1 MARETNTLLR
11 VLVPALALG
20 LGVAVAVSIFRTA
33 GPTATTPTQPNGQ
46 TPAPTTT
53 PEATATSGSQAPAQ
67 TSQPTTQAATPNQ
80 TPAATPPADAAPTAT
95 SATTPNPPS
104 GINWTTLRAQ
114 AWSSQ
119 SEQPPAPLGSL
130 DKTSSHSLFVTFP
143 KMTSGGAGLE
153 HLQLTN
159 HFVDIKDTKHVTL
172 QHAVPQ
178 QADNPASGVVPFSAL
193 ALEVTPPA
201 LANQPAPAPQ
211 VVRLFDDAA
220 GPVWRIVPSTSPET
234 TAQFEALIADAGNQP
249 VIRIT
254 RTYMLS
260 GATGGVQL
268 LQQIENL
275 TPFPVT
281 IRWFQMAQ
289 IDLPQDALSYG
300 GDKRRMR
307 FGHLLSPAKDPAQT
321 TVFSDDYV
329 ISHDAMLGS
338 MVKGTNA
345 YEAEKIAWPNAL
357 SQSEGHQLV
366 WAGFS
371 NRYFSLAA
379 FPITDAKAVG
389 VAKTFQWVD
398 RITRIY
404 TIDPAVNK
412 PVVGL
417 RLDSKPL
424 DLAPA
429 GIAGNIADV
438 SMNIYAGPLARKTIH
453 LDPVRESSGLG
464 GLVLYNFGGPCGPCT
479 FGWMTMLLIGL
490 LRLLHDFVF
499 FDWAI
504 AIIFLVVV
512 VRSILHPVTK
522 WSQIRIQRFGKQMS
536 AVAPKQKELQEKY
549 KDDPKKLQV
558 ETARLWK
565 EEGISPTGM
574 LGCIPMFL
582 QTPVWIALYAT
593 LYFAFELR
601 HQGAFYGLFQAIQ
614 PTASP
619 FWQFM
624 GDLAEPDRFLYFGKV
639 LFTVPLL
646 GPIESFN
653 ILPLILGVVFFIQ
666 QKYLTPPS
674 ATPLTPEMQMQQTM
688 MKWMMVVMFPVFMYN
703 APSGLAVYF
712 IANSVLGILE
722 SKWIKHHMDKHGLL
736 DLDKMKA
743 DRLAKRKGKPEGES
757 FIERV
762 QRMAED
768 RSKQMTREQM
778 KKK

>member
-1 MARETNTLLR
+1 
-11 VLVPALALG
+11 
-20 LGVAVAVSIFRTA
+20 
-33 GPTATTPTQPNGQ
+33 
-46 TPAPTTT
+46 
-53 PEATATSGSQAPAQ
+53 
-67 TSQPTTQAATPNQ
+67 
-80 TPAATPPADAAPTAT
+80 
-95 SATTPNPPS
+95 
-104 GINWTTLRAQ
+104 
-114 AWSSQ
+114 
-119 SEQPPAPLGSL
+119 
-130 DKTSSHSLFVTFP
+130 
-143 KMTSGGAGLE
+143 MTSGGAGLE
-153 HLQLTN
+153 HLQLTH

-172 QHAVPQ
+172 QHAVAPQ
-178 QADNPASGVVPFSAL
+178 ASNPASGIVPFSAL

-201 LANQPAPAPQ
+201 LANQPAPVPQ

-220 GPVWRIVPSTSPET
+220 GGGPVWRIVPSTSPET
-234 TAQFEALIADAGNQP
+234 TAQFEALIADGANQP
-249 VIRIT
+249 VIRVT
-254 RTYMLS
+254 RTYTLS
-260 GATGGVQL
+260 GATGGIL
-268 LQQIENL
+268 LAQQIENL

-289 IDLPQDALSYG
+289 VDLPQDALSYG
-300 GDKRRMR
+300 GDKRRLR
-307 FGHLLSPAKDPAQT
+307 FGHLLEPAKDPSQAA
-321 TVFSDDYV
+321 VLSDDYV
-329 ISHDAMLGS
+329 ITHDSMLGS
-338 MVKGTNA
+338 IVKGTNA

-366 WAGFS
+366 WLGFT
-371 NRYFSLAA
+371 NRYFGLAA
-379 FPITDAKAVG
+379 YPVTTEQATG
-389 VAKTFQWVD
+389 PAKTFQWVD
-398 RITRIY
+398 RVTRVY
-404 TIDPAVNK
+404 TVDPVVSK
-412 PVVGL
+412 PVIGM

-424 DLAPA
+424 ALAPA

-438 SMNIYAGPLARKTIH
+438 SMNIYAGPLERRTIH
-453 LDPVRESSGLG
+453 ADGLRESVSLG
-464 GLVLYNFGGPCGPCT
+464 GLVIYNFGGPCGPCT

-504 AIIFLVVV
+504 AIIFLVVI
-512 VRSILHPVTK
+512 VRTILHPVTK

-549 KDDPKKLQV
+549 KNDPKKLQL

-619 FWQFM
+619 FWQFL

-688 MKWMMVVMFPVFMYN
+688 MKWMMVVLFPVFMYN

-722 SKWIKHHMDKHGLL
+722 SKWIKHHMEKHGLL

-757 FIERV
+757 FLERV

-768 RSKQMTREQM
+768 RQKQMTREQM

>member
-1 MARETNTLLR
+1 
-11 VLVPALALG
+11 
-20 LGVAVAVSIFRTA
+20 
-33 GPTATTPTQPNGQ
+33 
-46 TPAPTTT
+46 
-53 PEATATSGSQAPAQ
+53 
-67 TSQPTTQAATPNQ
+67 
-80 TPAATPPADAAPTAT
+80 
-95 SATTPNPPS
+95 
-104 GINWTTLRAQ
+104 
-114 AWSSQ
+114 
-119 SEQPPAPLGSL
+119 
-130 DKTSSHSLFVTFP
+130 
-143 KMTSGGAGLE
+143 
-153 HLQLTN
+153 
-159 HFVDIKDTKHVTL
+159 
-172 QHAVPQ
+172 
-178 QADNPASGVVPFSAL
+178 
-193 ALEVTPPA
+193 
-201 LANQPAPAPQ
+201 
-211 VVRLFDDAA
+211 
-220 GPVWRIVPSTSPET
+220 
-234 TAQFEALIADAGNQP
+234 
-249 VIRIT
+249 
-254 RTYMLS
+254 
-260 GATGGVQL
+260 
-268 LQQIENL
+268 
-275 TPFPVT
+275 
-281 IRWFQMAQ
+281 
-289 IDLPQDALSYG
+289 
-300 GDKRRMR
+300 
-307 FGHLLSPAKDPAQT
+307 
-321 TVFSDDYV
+321 
-329 ISHDAMLGS
+329 
-338 MVKGTNA
+338 
-345 YEAEKIAWPNAL
+345 
-357 SQSEGHQLV
+357 
-366 WAGFS
+366 
-371 NRYFSLAA
+371 
-379 FPITDAKAVG
+379 
-389 VAKTFQWVD
+389 
-398 RITRIY
+398 
-404 TIDPAVNK
+404 VNK

-429 GIAGNIADV
+429 GIAGNFADV
-438 SMNIYAGPLARKTIH
+438 SMNIYAGPLERKTIH
-453 LDPVRESSGLG
+453 LDPVRDSLGLG

-639 LFTVPLL
+639 LFTMPLL

-688 MKWMMVVMFPVFMYN
+688 MKWMMVVLFPVFMYN

-757 FIERV
+757 FLERV

-768 RSKQMTREQM
+768 RQKQMTREQM